1 MSDMRTNEQ
10 LVKDVYSFDYD
21 AIAEVDYLTRE
32 AENALAE
39 LLRRANEAA
48 LYKRALE
55 EELTDLTSFPCASM
69 SLNLIRDIKEHRT
82 CPLGRDIAE
91 CWMLI
96 DEAVKATDKRPVHPS
111 CAMKVSLD
119 RAQQML
125 TKSDKRTNKHLQ
137 GTAAFGLPSKRIMDK
152 IAGREALDELVR
164 RADDGEKL
172 RELANAA
179 HVVARMYS
187 ETLCQGNEGMEFLD
201 AVDAVFPKEAEE

>member
-1 MSDMRTNEQ
+1 MVDWGERMSDTRTNEQ
-10 LVKDVYSFDYD
+10 LVKDVYSFDYN

-55 EELTDLTSFPCASM
+55 EELTDVASFPCASI
-69 SLNLIRDIKEHRT
+69 SLNFILDIKEHRT

-96 DEAVKATDKRPVHPS
+96 NETIKATDKRPVHPS

-119 RAQQML
+119 RARKVL
-125 TKSDKRTNKHLQ
+125 TK
-137 GTAAFGLPSKRIMDK
+137 
-152 IAGREALDELVR
+152 EADE
-164 RADDGEKL
+164 
-172 RELANAA
+172 
-179 HVVARMYS
+179 
-187 ETLCQGNEGMEFLD
+187 
-201 AVDAVFPKEAEE
+201 